1 MKETKEFFEV
11 RFPNGNRA
19 NAGYIEKA
27 DEALDFINSM
37 NKRLDYLGIS
47 DKIPRFTLIKVN
59 TTKETDNR
67 GNFQNETQISTLDR
81 YITFDKS
88 KNKYIME

>member
-19 NAGYIEKA
+19 SAGYIEKA
-27 DEALDFINSM
+27 EEALEFINGI
-37 NKRLDYLGIS
+37 NKRLEVFGMSY
-47 DKIPRFTLIKVN
+47 KIPKFTLVKVN

-67 GNFQNETQISTLDR
+67 GNFQKETQISTLYG
-81 YITFDKS
+81 YIIFDKS
-88 KNKYIME
+88 KNAYTME

>member
-1 MKETKEFFEV
+1 MKETKEYFEV

-19 NAGYIEKA
+19 SAGYLENA
-27 DEALDFINSM
+27 EEALDFINGI
-37 NKRLDYLGIS
+37 NKRLKDFGIS
-47 DKIPRFTLIKVN
+47 YKIPKFTLVKVN
-59 TTKETDNR
+59 TTKETDSK
-67 GNFQNETQISTLDR
+67 GNFQKETQIYTFCK

>member
-1 MKETKEFFEV
+1 MQETKEYFEI

-27 DEALDFINSM
+27 EEALEFINSM
-37 NKRLDYLGIS
+37 NKHLDYLGIS
-47 DKIPRFTLIKVN
+47 DKVPRFTLIKVN
-59 TTKETDNR
+59 TTKETDGK
-67 GNFQNETQISTLDR
+67 GNFQKETQISTLDR

-88 KNKYIME
+88 KNAYIME

>member
-1 MKETKEFFEV
+1 MKETKEYFEA

-27 DEALDFINSM
+27 EEALDFINSI
-37 NKRLDYLGIS
+37 NKRFEYFRMS
-47 DKIPRFTLIKVN
+47 YKIPRFALIKVN
-59 TTKETDNR
+59 TTKETDSK
-67 GNFQNETQISTLDR
+67 GNFQRETQIYTFDR

-88 KNKYIME
+88 KNTYIME